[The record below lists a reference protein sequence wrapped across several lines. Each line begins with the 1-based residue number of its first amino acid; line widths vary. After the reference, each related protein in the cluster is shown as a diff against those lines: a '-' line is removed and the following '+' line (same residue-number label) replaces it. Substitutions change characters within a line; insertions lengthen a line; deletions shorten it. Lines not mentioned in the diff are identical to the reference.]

1 MRKRAAVLAAPV
13 FAASLITVVSTAV
26 MVAVPPAARAAAAHI
41 APSPFG
47 QRPPSSAQPASS
59 GQLASFGKLPV
70 MGYNTWYQFGA
81 GATESAVLQQAG
93 FLVSS
98 GLAAAGYDTVNLD
111 DGWVASSR
119 SSSGSLTPNTARF
132 PHGIP
137 WLASKVHA
145 LGLKFGIY
153 EAIGTR
159 TCQGLPGSGGTTASD
174 NHYAQDARTFAG
186 WGVDFVKID
195 ECGGLPAG
203 TTLSSLTRA
212 FEEYGAD
219 LRKDNPNVVYSE
231 ELPIY
236 ELGQPGFTQA
246 VQSSSAFAS
255 MWRVAADESTADPAS
270 ETILGHL
277 AADLHLHAFARPG
290 HWNDLDMLVPGT
302 PAAHPF
308 GWSLT
313 DEESQLSV
321 WAEEASPLLIS
332 TNLATLTSAELAALK
347 NPDIIAID
355 QSGSQAATSVTSG
368 SIEAVLKPVDGG
380 MAVLFVNL
388 GTGTG
393 SGTFTLSQL
402 GINTAQAS
410 GYNVWRN
417 ETTIFSAAAVTLPA
431 GQTETVVLKPVS

>member
-1 MRKRAAVLAAPV
+1 VRKHVAAI
-13 FAASLITVVSTAV
+13 AASLIGAVIAVVV
-26 MVAVPPAARAAAAHI
+26 GAVPLTASASAAHVV
-41 APSPFG
+41 PSLFG
-47 QRPPSSAQPASS
+47 QRTPSSRPLASS
-59 GQLASFGKLPV
+59 FGQLPV

-81 GATESAVLQQAG
+81 GITQSAVLQQADD
-93 FLVSS
+93 LVSS

-111 DGWVASSR
+111 DGWLASSR
-119 SSSGSLTPNTARF
+119 TSDGALTWNTAKF
-132 PHGIP
+132 PNGIP
-137 WLASKVHA
+137 WLASQIHA

-174 NHYAQDARTFAG
+174 NHYAEDARTFAD

-203 TTLSSLTRA
+203 TTLSSLTSS
-212 FEEYGAD
+212 FEQYGAD
-219 LRKDNPNVVYSE
+219 LRADNPNVVYSE

-236 ELGQPGFTQA
+236 EMGQTGFTQA
-246 VQSSSAFAS
+246 VQSSSTFAN
-255 MWRVAADESTADPAS
+255 MWRVAADESTADSAS
-270 ETILGHL
+270 DTILGHL
-277 AADLHLHAFARPG
+277 AADLHLHAFASPG

-308 GWSLT
+308 DWSLT

-332 TNLATLTSAELAALK
+332 TNLTTLTSAELAALK

-355 QSGSQAATSVTSG
+355 QSGSQAATAVTSG
-368 SIEAVLKPVDGG
+368 HIEAVVKPFDGG
-380 MAVLFVNL
+380 TAVLFANL

-402 GINTAQAS
+402 GINTSEAS

-417 ETTIFSAAAVTLPA
+417 ETTVFSAAAVTLPA